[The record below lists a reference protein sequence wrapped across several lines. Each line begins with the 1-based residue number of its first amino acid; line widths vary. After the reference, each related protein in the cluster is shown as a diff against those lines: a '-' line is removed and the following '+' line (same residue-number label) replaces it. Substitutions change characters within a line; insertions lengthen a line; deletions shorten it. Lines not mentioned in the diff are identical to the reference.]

1 MKKLINN
8 AIIFGLMIVLTSGC
22 NENFLDKNNPG
33 VLSLDKLYHTNQDF
47 NAALAGCYLSIMG
60 PATSNVY
67 LGDITGDNVFI
78 TSYQPSGAMV
88 DIDKLVVSALNSDL
102 NTSWS
107 NNYTTIQRVNLLLD
121 KLSGSP
127 LSDTDKKLFAAEAK
141 FLRAYSYFNLIRI
154 FGGVPV
160 YDKVIDIVTIYD
172 VPRSSPDDVFKL
184 IISDLTEAKNIDS
197 YRTSA
202 DLAKAGGKASTVAAK
217 TLLGKVYMW
226 KKDFANAE
234 TILADV
240 IATSG
245 KQLETLSVLYD
256 PDQPFNKEI
265 IFSINYDRV
274 GNFST
279 PFVTASIPYNA
290 PIGIYPNVTTKGG
303 SGVFMIEPAF
313 LRKFSPD
320 DKRASQL
327 LATMAFSNLG
337 IFDTWNYST
346 KYLDLKTTFNYW
358 SGANTI
364 ILRYAD
370 VLLMYAE
377 ALNEN
382 GKTAQAYTY
391 INQVR
396 SRAGIPNLTAGFT
409 KAQMFQALADERAKE
424 FLLEGDRWFDMVFRG
439 LPFLKQEMTTY
450 FPNAYLAQNRILTVK
465 DNCLLFPIPNTQIQ
479 IKPILTQNP
488 GY

>member
-1 MKKLINN
+1 MKNLINN
-8 AIIFGLMIVLTSGC
+8 AILFGLMIVLTTSC
-22 NENFLDKNNPG
+22 NDEFLSKNNPG
-33 VLSLDKLYHTNQDF
+33 ALTLDKLYHTKADF
-47 NAALAGCYLSIMG
+47 SAALGGCYGSIMG
-60 PATSNVY
+60 PATYNIY

-88 DIDKLVVSALNSDL
+88 DIDKLVVSALNGDL
-102 NTSWS
+102 NTFWS
-107 NNYTTIQRVNLLLD
+107 NNYMTIERVNMLLD
-121 KLSGSP
+121 KLVAST
-127 LSDTDKKLFAAEAK
+127 LSDNDKKLFAAEAK
-141 FLRAYSYFNLIRI
+141 FLRAFSYFSLVRV
-154 FGGVPV
+154 FGGVPL
-160 YDKVIDIVTIYD
+160 YDKQIDLAKIYD
-172 VPRSSPDDVFKL
+172 VPRASIDDVFKL
-184 IISDLTEAKNIDS
+184 VISDLTESKNIDS

-202 DLAKAGGKASTVAAK
+202 DLAIAGGKASSVAAK
-217 TLLGKVYMW
+217 TLLGKVYIW

-234 TILADV
+234 TTLADV
-240 IATSG
+240 VTTSG

-274 GNFST
+274 GNFSS
-279 PFVTASIPYNA
+279 PFVTASIPYNS

-313 LRKFSPD
+313 LSKFSPD

-327 LATMAFSNLG
+327 IATMAFSNLG

-396 SRAGIPNLTAGFT
+396 TRAGIPNMTAGFT

-439 LPFLKQEMTTY
+439 LPFIKQEMTNY
-450 FPNAYLAQNRILTVK
+450 FPNSYLVQNRILTVK
-465 DNCLLFPIPNTQIQ
+465 DNCLLFPIPDTQIQ
-479 IKPILTQNP
+479 VKPVLTQNP